1 MSNFN
6 SRYQKFLQTLQSLS
20 LKESTFKQIR
30 QPKLSDIELIAINL
44 TAESLGIDS
53 ERQLFRMLPND
64 LTDKIERSNYN
75 KRKRRLY
82 EQIEQVHKHLAHML
96 TTGDAMFI
104 VDSMPL
110 EVCRLSRAKRSTI
123 CKDNFDSAPDFGYC
137 ASQNLHYYGY
147 KLHAVCTDS
156 GIFTC
161 FDISKAS
168 IHDIHYLKDLKYNLA
183 NCTLL
188 GDKGYL
194 SASQQLD
201 LFSSC
206 NIRLEVPYRLNQKN
220 WKPFPATLRAK
231 RKRIE
236 TLFSQMCDQF
246 MIRRNYAK
254 SISGFCTRIVSKLTA
269 LTLIQFINCLLGRKI
284 NSIKSFPF

>member
-110 EVCRLSRAKRSTI
+110 SLPIK
-123 CKDNFDSAPDFGYC
+123 
-137 ASQNLHYYGY
+137 
-147 KLHAVCTDS
+147 S
-156 GIFTC
+156 G
-161 FDISKAS
+161 KKK
-168 IHDIHYLKDLKYNLA
+168 HYL
-183 NCTLL
+183 
-188 GDKGYL
+188 
-194 SASQQLD
+194 Q
-201 LFSSC
+201 
-206 NIRLEVPYRLNQKN
+206 R
-220 WKPFPATLRAK
+220 
-231 RKRIE
+231 
-236 TLFSQMCDQF
+236 QF
-246 MIRRNYAK
+246 
-254 SISGFCTRIVSKLTA
+254 
-269 LTLIQFINCLLGRKI
+269 
-284 NSIKSFPF
+284 